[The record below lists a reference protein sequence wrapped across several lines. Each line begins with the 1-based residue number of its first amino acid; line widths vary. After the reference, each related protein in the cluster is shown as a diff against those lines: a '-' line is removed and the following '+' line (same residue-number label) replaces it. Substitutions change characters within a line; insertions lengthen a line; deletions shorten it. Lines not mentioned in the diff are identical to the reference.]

1 MENLLNLPIYEALIT
16 DSEDGMFCVSLVD
29 EPAVESN
36 FLKFNKEK
44 QKLMKK
50 NYQNRQAVK
59 RNIARFVKGNKKR

>member
-44 QKLMKK
+44 QKLNFKIEK
-50 NYQNRQAVK
+50 QRHILIC
-59 RNIARFVKGNKKR
+59 RCL